1 MDGSDGPHVNQP
13 VLAVG
18 EDIGVAELAVG
29 EVVELYLHLVDLLDL
44 DGERGELVRNIVE
57 RL

>member
-1 MDGSDGPHVNQP
+1 M
-13 VLAVG
+13 LAVG